1 MKALFYRTFTVNQSS
16 TMPALILLLLVCLIP
31 IPWMQNA
38 FWSKLLG
45 SVPLLLL
52 VLQDHKDHWYV
63 LAATLPLSPR
73 EVVGEKFLLAAA
85 FAGIYPTAM
94 LCGQLIFTNYPFS
107 VGDFLCVIGFLLL
120 FFGLFLFL
128 VFWRSPQRATL
139 FYVLLLFLLYL
150 GDFSLFYSWTPDT
163 GNVYFRDQLFPLI
176 LAAGAAVF
184 LASFFLSCRL
194 YTHQGKSTPR
204 APVSVSQP
212 HSSIPTKRASR
223 VRGKNAPLRALLY
236 KDGFLIRKGMLPF
249 LVVLTFVLLV
259 FRIPMKNVDLCLLP
273 LLGMVVPLQL
283 MALDEQSKWTF
294 AARLYPYTPQAAVLS
309 RYIWGWMFT
318 TLGVALSVGTA
329 YWSYTTRQLAIP
341 ADTFSFLCW
350 LVGATLIAL
359 AVEIPLLFRTGLVHG
374 KATSLALLV
383 FFWIVSMNLLGAINQ
398 DNPLAALP
406 QVLPLLVDLAPLVP
420 LIGLAVNLLSI
431 PLAVREY
438 RLSAAAA

>member
-1 MKALFYRTFTVNQSS
+1 M
-16 TMPALILLLLVCLIP
+16 
-31 IPWMQNA
+31 
-38 FWSKLLG
+38 
-45 SVPLLLL
+45 
-52 VLQDHKDHWYV
+52 
-63 LAATLPLSPR
+63 
-73 EVVGEKFLLAAA
+73 
-85 FAGIYPTAM
+85 
-94 LCGQLIFTNYPFS
+94 
-107 VGDFLCVIGFLLL
+107 
-120 FFGLFLFL
+120 
-128 VFWRSPQRATL
+128 
-139 FYVLLLFLLYL
+139 
-150 GDFSLFYSWTPDT
+150 
-163 GNVYFRDQLFPLI
+163 
-176 LAAGAAVF
+176 F

-194 YTHQGKSTPR
+194 YTHQGKSTSR
-204 APVSVSQP
+204 APVSVSQS

-236 KDGFLIRKGMLPF
+236 KDGSLIRKGMLPF
-249 LVVLTFVLLV
+249 LVVLTFVLFA
-259 FRIPMKNVDLCLLP
+259 FRIPMRNVDLCLLP

-294 AARLYPYTPQAAVLS
+294 AARLYPYTPQAVVLS

-318 TLGVALSVGTA
+318 ILGVALSVGTA

-438 RLSAAAA
+438 RLTAAAA